1 MATAVTRNNFFS
13 LASAAEFEGV
23 DVSFLTV
30 DFINAMNAE
39 IGDPQA
45 DSTVAGLALVR
56 QAIENLG
63 INIIG
68 NGALGVSN
76 TEMTYMVRTDSVD
89 ATVLATGSDNTIRDA
104 IRAVDTNGRAASATP
119 RNTANFSAA
128 TVTVQSLG
136 MTDTGVNA

>member
-1 MATAVTRNNFFS
+1 MPISRNNYTA
-13 LASAAEFEGV
+13 LTAAQEVEGV

-30 DFINAMNAE
+30 DFINAMNGE
-39 IGDPQA
+39 TGDPQA
-45 DSTVAGLALVR
+45 DSTTAGLALVR
-56 QAIENLG
+56 QALENLG
-63 INIIG
+63 FNIIG

-89 ATVLATGSDNTIRDA
+89 ATLLATGSDNTIRDA
-104 IRAVDTNGRAASATP
+104 IRAVDTAGRAASATP

-128 TVTVQSLG
+128 TVTIQALG

>member
-1 MATAVTRNNFFS
+1 MPISRNNYTA
-13 LASAAEFEGV
+13 LTAAQEVEGV

-30 DFINAMNAE
+30 DFISAMNGE
-39 IGDPQA
+39 TGDPQA

-56 QAIENLG
+56 NAIENLG
-63 INIIG
+63 FNIIG

-89 ATVLATGSDNTIRDA
+89 ATLLATGSDNTIRDA
-104 IRAVDTNGRAASATP
+104 IRAVDTAGRAASATP

-128 TVTVQSLG
+128 TVTIQSLG

>member
-30 DFINAMNAE
+30 DFINGMDSE
-39 IGDPQA
+39 TGDPQA

-119 RNTANFSAA
+119 
-128 TVTVQSLG
+128 
-136 MTDTGVNA
+136 

>member
-1 MATAVTRNNFFS
+1 MAIARNNFTS
-13 LASAAEFEGV
+13 LATAAEFEGV

-30 DFINAMNAE
+30 DFINAMNSE
-39 IGDPQA
+39 TGDPQA
-45 DSTVAGLALVR
+45 DSTAAGLALVR
-56 QAIENLG
+56 HALENLG
-63 INIIG
+63 FNIIG

-104 IRAVDTNGRAASATP
+104 VRAVDTNGRAASATP

-128 TVTVQSLG
+128 TVTAKDLAIAV
-136 MTDTGVNA
+136 

>member
-39 IGDPQA
+39 IGDTQA

>member
-1 MATAVTRNNFFS
+1 MATAVTRNNFVS

>member
-1 MATAVTRNNFFS
+1 MPISRNNYTA
-13 LASAAEFEGV
+13 LTAAQEVEGV

-30 DFINAMNAE
+30 DFINAVNGE
-39 IGDPQA
+39 TGDPQA

-56 QAIENLG
+56 NALENLG
-63 INIIG
+63 FNIIG

-89 ATVLATGSDNTIRDA
+89 ATLLATGSDNTIRDA
-104 IRAVDTNGRAASATP
+104 IRAVDTAGRAAAATP

-128 TVTVQSLG
+128 TVTIQSAG
-136 MTDTGVNA
+136 MSDTGVNA

>member
-39 IGDPQA
+39 TGDPQA

-128 TVTVQSLG
+128 TITVQSLG